1 LRREELKSGRYQV
14 NQVLKLLRKPNLHTS
29 RKKFQRFASKNA
41 SLLLVLVATVSAA
54 VCSATTKVEDGP
66 TLSQPLTIAWRY
78 ETDQTTDLT
87 PAADAHTVFIPLSSG
102 VLVALNASDGKLIWK
117 AEAGGNF
124 SAAPIADER
133 SVFVAQ
139 RSGEPDRKQV
149 SGSLRALSK
158 TTGVTL
164 WMRPLPA
171 AVSGGLAVDP
181 VSLFAASPDGHVYAF
196 DKRTG
201 LALWS
206 NQYEEEFSAPPIVAG
221 DHVYFGSKAGTVRA
235 LNVKTGQLAWQYK
248 TRGRIEGPVAVAD
261 NIVYFGSA
269 DGNVYAFSEIRSK
282 LLWHR
287 RTGAA
292 VQAVAALPNGV
303 LAVSLDNFAYLL
315 SLNKGALVW
324 RRQLP
329 GRISSRPITASDGA
343 LFTPFSTDQAI
354 VLNLRDGKTANT
366 LMLGEENSSAAAPIS
381 VNTLVLIT
389 IPHALLAFAASR

>member
-1 LRREELKSGRYQV
+1 MQASPEKFRRLAPR
-14 NQVLKLLRKPNLHTS
+14 
-29 RKKFQRFASKNA
+29 NA
-41 SLLLVLVATVSAA
+41 SLLLVVLAA
-54 VCSATTKVEDGP
+54 VSGAVSSATTKVEDGS
-66 TLSQPLTIAWRY
+66 TLSRPLTIAWRY
-78 ETDQTTDLT
+78 ETDQTTDFT
-87 PAADAHTVFIPLSSG
+87 PAADAHTVFIPMSSG
-102 VLVALNASDGKLIWK
+102 VLVALNAADGKLVWR

-139 RSGEPDRKQV
+139 RSGEPDRKPV
-149 SGSLRALSK
+149 SGTLRALSK

-164 WMRPLPA
+164 WMRTLPA
-171 AVSGGLAVDP
+171 SVSAGLAVDP
-181 VSLFAASPDGHVYAF
+181 VSLFGAGSDGHVYAF

-201 LALWS
+201 LVLWS

-221 DHVYFGSKAGTVRA
+221 DHVYFGSRAGTVRA
-235 LNVKTGQLAWQYK
+235 LNAKTGQLAWQYK
-248 TRGRIEGPVAVAD
+248 TRGAIEGPVAVSD
-261 NIVYFGSA
+261 TVVYFGSA

-292 VQAVAALPNGV
+292 VQAVAAVPNGV
-303 LAVSLDNFAYLL
+303 LAASLDNFAYLL
-315 SLNKGALVW
+315 SLNKGSLVW

-329 GRISSRPITASDGA
+329 GRILSRPITAADAA

-381 VNTLVLIT
+381 ANGLVLIT
-389 IPHALLAFAASR
+389 IPHGLLAFSAPH